1 MSCFHQFYIG
11 GIENDVD
18 STKVL
23 NPKILKCECEI
34 EEKSEEAIQQDLKP
48 IQSLVSGPK
57 LMLITVFW
65 QPTDKNHNNIGGG
78 GEGGRKR
85 GTPIRGLFS
94 TNQSTEYQQ
103 GKAAWGIR
111 GAYLLRQSYNA
122 SLASFIPLSCLS
134 FPAWTL
140 MIRQR
145 CLLARGRALRGRRA
159 SSNSCIIFLSN
170 NLHLRV
176 TAAPSCF

>member
-11 GIENDVD
+11 EIENDVD
-18 STKVL
+18 SIKVL

-57 LMLITVFW
+57 LLLITVFW

-78 GEGGRKR
+78 WEEAGGEG

-103 GKAAWGIR
+103 GKAA
-111 GAYLLRQSYNA
+111 
-122 SLASFIPLSCLS
+122 
-134 FPAWTL
+134 
-140 MIRQR
+140 
-145 CLLARGRALRGRRA
+145 
-159 SSNSCIIFLSN
+159 
-170 NLHLRV
+170 
-176 TAAPSCF
+176 